1 MGFEVIDFHT
11 HPFVEK
17 YERIGAYVDT
27 VNMCTQDFFD
37 EMEKAGVSLACG
49 SVIGGKAESF
59 ADIHLLNLHALE
71 VRDSYPGRYIP
82 GFHVHPG
89 YIKESVDEIEFAV
102 NNKIKMIGELVPYHH
117 GWDDYSSDAFMEIA
131 DCLSSTDMILNL
143 HIGSAEDLCR
153 VEKAISR
160 YKNVIF
166 VLAHPGYGDRFEKHI
181 DILKTYENTY
191 LDISGS
197 GIELY
202 GALKRIIALAG
213 YERIL
218 FGTDFPVTAFK
229 TYISAVLS
237 ENITDTAKEH
247 ILYLNAKRVLKI

>member
-1 MGFEVIDFHT
+1 MEFEVIDFHT

-166 VLAHPGYGDRFEKHI
+166 VLAHPGYG
-181 DILKTYENTY
+181 
-191 LDISGS
+191 S

-202 GALKRIIALAG
+202 GALKRIIDLAG

-247 ILYLNAKRVLKI
+247 ILCLNAKRVLKI